1 MQVILK
7 QDVRDLGP
15 KGALVNVADGFARN
29 YLIPRGLA
37 MAATDGNLK
46 QRQQRLNV
54 QTTKAERVF
63 DSAQVL
69 AERLDGLS
77 ITVHARTGEGGKLFG
92 SVTAQ
97 DIADGVKAVGGVEV
111 DKRKVDLPDTI
122 KAIGAY
128 RVLLRLHPKVR
139 TAIEVRVEPE

>member
-7 QDVRDLGP
+7 QDVRDLGL

-37 MAATDGNLK
+37 LAATDGNLK

-77 ITVHARTGEGGKLFG
+77 ITVHARTGEAGKLFG

-122 KAIGAY
+122 KAIGVY

>member
-1 MQVILK
+1 MQVILQ
-7 QDVRDLGP
+7 QDVRDLGA

-29 YLIPRGLA
+29 FLIPRGLA
-37 MAATDGNLK
+37 ILATDGNLK
-46 QRQQRLNV
+46 QRQQRLSV
-54 QTTKAERVF
+54 QTTRTERLL

-69 AERLDGLS
+69 AERVDGLS
-77 ITVHARTGEGGKLFG
+77 ITIRARTGEGGKLFG

-97 DIADGVKAVGGVEV
+97 DVADGVRTVAGIAV
-111 DKRKVDLPDTI
+111 DKRKVDMPDTI
-122 KAIGAY
+122 KAVGSY

>member
-7 QDVRDLGP
+7 QDVRDLGL

-37 MAATDGNLK
+37 VAATDSNLK

-122 KAIGAY
+122 KAIGVY

>member
-7 QDVRDLGP
+7 QDVRDLGL

-37 MAATDGNLK
+37 VAATDSNLK

>member
-1 MQVILK
+1 MQVILQ
-7 QDVRDLGP
+7 QDVRDLGQ

-37 MAATDGNLK
+37 VPATDGNLK
-46 QRQQRLNV
+46 QRQQRLRV
-54 QTTKAERVF
+54 QNSRKERLL
-63 DSAQVL
+63 DSAQVM

-77 ITVHARTGEGGKLFG
+77 ITVRARSGEGGRLFG

-97 DIADGVKAVGGVEV
+97 DVADGVRAVAGVEV
-111 DKRKVDLPDTI
+111 DKRKVDLQDSI
-122 KAIGAY
+122 KMVGSY

-139 TAIEVRVEPE
+139 TVVDLKVEPE